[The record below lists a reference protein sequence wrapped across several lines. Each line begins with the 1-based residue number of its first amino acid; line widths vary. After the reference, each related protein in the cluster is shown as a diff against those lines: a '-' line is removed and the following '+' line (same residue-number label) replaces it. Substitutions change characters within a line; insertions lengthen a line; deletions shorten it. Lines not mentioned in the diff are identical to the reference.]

1 VLPVAMGTSGTMRSE
16 AKPVARASRR
26 LLIVDDEAAVGRSLQ
41 MLLAPDHDVVAVV
54 RAEDALDQI
63 AGDQTFDAILCDLMM
78 PHSSGMQLYEQIA
91 QRAPQ
96 YLGRMIFMTG
106 GAFTTQ
112 ARAFL
117 AQLDRPHLEK
127 PFSERELLEAIA
139 SVAR

>member
-1 VLPVAMGTSGTMRSE
+1 VL
-16 AKPVARASRR
+16 
-26 LLIVDDEAAVGRSLQ
+26 
-41 MLLAPDHDVVAVV
+41 

-63 AGDQTFDAILCDLMM
+63 AAGETFDAILCDLMM
-78 PHSSGMQLYEQIA
+78 PHSSGMELYEQIA

-96 YLGRMIFMTG
+96 YLQRMIFMTG

-127 PFSERELLEAIA
+127 PFSEQELREAIA
-139 SVAR
+139 SIPR